1 MYESTEFWYNI
12 IIVRELL
19 MALVIY
25 IKLSNNNIA
34 YRKGSYE
41 GRTSPMVYL
50 NKYDFEPLKR
60 KYGLTCKIPLLLH
73 M

>member
-34 YRKGSYE
+34 YRKGSHE

-50 NKYDFEPLKR
+50 NNYDFEPLKR

>member
-1 MYESTEFWYNI
+1 MYESTEVWYNI

-19 MALVIY
+19 MVQVIY

-41 GRTSPMVYL
+41 G
-50 NKYDFEPLKR
+50 
-60 KYGLTCKIPLLLH
+60 
-73 M
+73 

>member
-41 GRTSPMVYL
+41 GWTSPMLDL
-50 NKYDFEPLKR
+50 NNYDFEPLNR
-60 KYGLTCKIPLLLH
+60 KYGLTCKISLLLH